1 MKTIFVVNPAAGKG
15 KQREAVL
22 NSLQSL
28 GNQAEIYITTASGDA
43 ERYVKAYCQEHGAAR
58 FIACGGDGTLSEVLN
73 GAIGCDGAE
82 IGVFPTGTGNDFI
95 RNFPDADF
103 QDISLQITGKAVSCD
118 AIHYR
123 TTVNGEVKEGYCAN
137 MFNIGFDC
145 AVADLT
151 ATVKK
156 KTFFSG
162 SAAYF
167 IAILLTLIRK
177 KCYFMVVD
185 TDGEEKFRGDLLL
198 TSLANGCFCGGGIKS
213 NPMASVSDGLISIN
227 IIRNVSHLR
236 FISLLPSYMK
246 GTYMKKKGIER
257 IIMSQ
262 KCKKVSVSPEN
273 DTMRFCVDGEVTD
286 GGDTEFEIVCDAFR
300 FVVPSKEENR

>member
-1 MKTIFVVNPAAGKG
+1 MKTIFVVNPAAGKR
-15 KQREAVL
+15 KQVILPKIPEHLKQDV
-22 NSLQSL
+22 
-28 GNQAEIYITTASGDA
+28 EIYITEK
-43 ERYVKAYCQEHGAAR
+43 ERDGERFVREYCKTNGAAR
-58 FIACGGDGTLSEVLN
+58 FIACGGDGTLNEVLN
-73 GAIGCDGAE
+73 GAFECKGAE

-103 QDISLQITGKAVSCD
+103 RDISLLVSGKTVLCD
-118 AIHYR
+118 AIRYR
-123 TTVNGEVKEGYCAN
+123 TTVNGEVKEGYAAN

-151 ATVKK
+151 TTIKQ
-156 KTFFSG
+156 KTFFSC

-185 TDGEEKFRGDLLL
+185 TDGEEKYRGDLLL

-213 NPMASVSDGLISIN
+213 NPLASVSDGLININ
-227 IIRNVSHLR
+227 IIRNVSMLR

-246 GTYMKKKGIER
+246 GTHVKKKGIER
-257 IIMSQ
+257 IIMSAQ
-262 KCKKVSVSPEN
+262 CKRVAVSPEN
-273 DTMRFCVDGEVTD
+273 EKMRLCIDGEITD
-286 GGDTEFEIVCDAFR
+286 GGETEFEIVRDAFR
-300 FVVPSKEENR
+300 FVVPSKEEN